1 MRLVSSCV
9 TLHSADEELNRVE
22 TISLTLDP
30 VARRQRQFIVVN
42 VNGIR
47 SQDHVRRGQEPT
59 PTSTRVSICVKA
71 CRAVEV
77 KSHLDVAAGRIHKP
91 NALDD
96 CGSIDRGSLT
106 GSGRNVEVI
115 NVSRSRRRND
125 VEQVAG
131 SLHQKSRHRATV
143 ACGEGAY
150 Q

>member
-30 VARRQRQFIVVN
+30 VA
-42 VNGIR
+42 
-47 SQDHVRRGQEPT
+47 RGQEPT